1 MEQSAN
7 VTYIASFFTLTHTHH
22 SERGTTDEQVVAR
35 ASEFLNDY
43 YGFDIESL
51 SHDITVEWLD

>member
-1 MEQSAN
+1 MAQSAN
-7 VTYIASFFTLTHTHH
+7 VTYVSDFFTLTHTHH
-22 SERGTTDEQVVAR
+22 SKRGTPEETVIAE
-35 ASEFLNDY
+35 ASEFLDDY

>member
-1 MEQSAN
+1 MKQSAN
-7 VTYIASFFTLTHTHH
+7 VTYVADFFILTHTHH
-22 SERGTTDEQVVAR
+22 ASRGTTDEQVVAE
-35 ASEFLNDY
+35 ASEFLDDY

>member
-22 SERGTTDEQVVAR
+22 SERGTSEETVIAE
-35 ASEFLNDY
+35 ASEFLDDY